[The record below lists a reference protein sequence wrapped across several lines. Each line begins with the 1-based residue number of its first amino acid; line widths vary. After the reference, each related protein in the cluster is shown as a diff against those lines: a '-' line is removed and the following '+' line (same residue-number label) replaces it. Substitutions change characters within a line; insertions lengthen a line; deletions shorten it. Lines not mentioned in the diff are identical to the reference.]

1 MFVEVTEVK
10 VAGLDGWDSSAVGEG
25 LDGWSESEG
34 ELGAVDGHLSMTVG
48 SEDSVMSMEVSSAEL
63 GGKLVQPDLE
73 AVIHVLEGEV
83 VSWLGNSEIVI
94 LDVHALIGWKNEIRD
109 GNVVDSL
116 LDHWPVG
123 GLSLLEDAGVD

>member
-1 MFVEVTEVK
+1 MFVEVTEVE
-10 VAGLDGWDSSAVGEG
+10 VAGLDGWDSSAVSEG

-34 ELGAVDGHLSMTVG
+34 ELGAVDGHLGVTVG

-83 VSWLGNSEIVI
+83 VSWLGDSEIVI
-94 LDVHALIGWKNEIRD
+94 LDVHALIGWENEIRD
-109 GNVVDSL
+109 GDGVDSL